1 MFFEYQ
7 TIRELTEYFI
17 IHYSPQLAALFATS
31 ANRISEA
38 TPVAAQAPPSA
49 PTRLISSRR
58 FRRVRGAA
66 LSPPVECEAIAI
78 IGLSGRYPEA
88 VNIDAY
94 WQNLREGK
102 DCIIEVPKERWDWQ
116 AYFSEGRS
124 KSRNHYSK
132 WGGFIA
138 GGDGFESLCFNIS
151 PVC

>member
-102 DCIIEVPKERWDWQ
+102 ACIIEGPKERWDWQ
-116 AYFSEGRS
+116 AYFNQDPPTSYHPYTNPR
-124 KSRNHYSK
+124 
-132 WGGFIA
+132 GFIPA
-138 GGDGFESLCFNIS
+138 SHTFYPPFFTSC
-151 PVC
+151 P